1 MLGSDMNH
9 RWKTTATEKQVETAY
24 TGWVLK
30 LQKPALNWVIC
41 GNSIMETLETLET
54 AKVAAAKVII
64 TNGVPV
70 THVLLK
76 HGPSSLTINGDAD
89 PITQIFLTCCAGL
102 QTSSWQ
108 DFLVILKGL
117 VPAKRLK
124 SFLGDIKRTV
134 NQARTQ
140 SRTRTRELIQEY
152 NQRNVKRAMV
162 KAAGVLRPLV
172 RSGQIKQS
180 DMKEIWNI
188 LVVEEIHES

>member
-1 MLGSDMNH
+1 MAQLP
-9 RWKTTATEKQVETAY
+9 WKTTATEKQVETAY

-30 LQKPALNWVIC
+30 NKYPAVNWVIC
-41 GNSIMETLETLET
+41 GNGVMEVLEILET
-54 AKVAAAKVII
+54 AKVATAKVII

-76 HGPSSLTINGDAD
+76 HGSSSLTINGDVD
-89 PITQIFLTCCAGL
+89 PVVQIFLMHCAGF
-102 QTSSWQ
+102 QTPSWR
-108 DFLVILKGL
+108 DFLVILQGL

-134 NQARTQ
+134 SQARTQ

-152 NQRNVKRAMV
+152 NQRSVKRAMV
-162 KAAGVLRPLV
+162 KAAGILRPLV
-172 RSGQIKQS
+172 RAKQLKRS
-180 DMKEIWNI
+180 DMKEIWDM